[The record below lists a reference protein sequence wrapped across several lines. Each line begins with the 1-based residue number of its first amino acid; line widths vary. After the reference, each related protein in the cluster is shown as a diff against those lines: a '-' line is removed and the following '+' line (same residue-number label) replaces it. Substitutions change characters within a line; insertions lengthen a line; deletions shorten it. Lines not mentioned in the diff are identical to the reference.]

1 MAGTEV
7 NTTFCRMMF
16 VSICRELD
24 GVLGREKSR
33 KLIRENMDVVPW
45 RFSARG
51 ETATLHW
58 VADGEVLTED
68 IYKYKTC
75 TSRWEAK
82 YEAVMFLLHKLR
94 PEEGY

>member
-7 NTTFCRMMF
+7 NTAFCRMMF
-16 VSICRELD
+16 VNVCKDLD
-24 GVLGREKSR
+24 VVLGREKAR
-33 KLIRENMDVVPW
+33 KLIKENMDVTPW
-45 RFSARG
+45 KFSPRG
-51 ETATLHW
+51 KTAFLHW

-75 TSRWEAK
+75 TTRWEAK
-82 YEAVMFLLHKLR
+82 YEAVVFLLHKLR